1 MSESEKISK
10 PKTALQKLKA
20 SQKKALSQLPRKSPK
35 RATIKAKYEQQVA
48 ALKHDQN
55 ILARARA
62 TLTPKQ
68 RKKLKPVRYLSP
80 STIKKETHKISE
92 QGHKLRKPKVE
103 VRPPYEGRT
112 TKKCFRMPREE
123 KQLRTFLNKIFVRYQ
138 NGGGLGKADIR
149 GWRAIVTLQNGQ
161 VVSTGIMDPDYQD
174 VNVAMMVMGEIQF
187 SDPTVNFKDAMPKE
201 ICIIISWNYGYA
213 STPPHPRKRK

>member
-1 MSESEKISK
+1 MSVSEKISK
-10 PKTALQKLKA
+10 PKTALQKLK
-20 SQKKALSQLPRKSPK
+20 SQQKKELAKLPRKSPK
-35 RATIKAKYEQQVA
+35 RATIKAKHEQQISN
-48 ALKHDQN
+48 LKHEQN
-55 ILARARA
+55 LLSRARA
-62 TLTPKQ
+62 ALPKAQ
-68 RKKLKPVRYLSP
+68 RKKLKPVRTLSP
-80 STIKKETHKISE
+80 STIKKEAHKIKE
-92 QGHKLRKPKVE
+92 EGHKLRQPKIE

-174 VNVAMMVMGEIQF
+174 VNVAMMVMDEIQF
-187 SDPTVNFKDAMPKE
+187 SDPTVDFKDAMPKE
-201 ICIIISWNYGYA
+201 ICIIISWNYGYND
-213 STPPHPRKRK
+213 TPPHPKKRK

>member
-1 MSESEKISK
+1 MSVSEKISK
-10 PKTALQKLKA
+10 PKTALQKLK
-20 SQKKALSQLPRKSPK
+20 SQQKKELAKLPRKSPK
-35 RATIKAKYEQQVA
+35 RATIKAKHEQQISN
-48 ALKHDQN
+48 LKHEQN
-55 ILARARA
+55 LLSRARA
-62 TLTPKQ
+62 ALPKSQ
-68 RKKLKPVRYLSP
+68 RKKLKPVRTLSP
-80 STIKKETHKISE
+80 STIKKEAHKIRE

-138 NGGGLGKADIR
+138 NGGGLGKSDIR
-149 GWRAIVTLQNGQ
+149 GWRALVTLQNGQ

-174 VNVAMMVMGEIQF
+174 ANVAMMVMGEIQF
-187 SDPTVNFKDAMPKE
+187 SDPTVNFKDTLPKE

>member
-1 MSESEKISK
+1 MSVSEKTSK

-20 SQKKALSQLPRKSPK
+20 TQKKALSNLPRKSPK
-35 RATIKAKYEQQVA
+35 RTALKVKHEQQVA

-80 STIKKETHKISE
+80 SSIKKETHKINE
-92 QGHKLRKPKVE
+92 QGHKLRRPKVE

-149 GWRAIVTLQNGQ
+149 GWRAIVTLQSGQ
-161 VVSTGIMDPDYQD
+161 FVSTGLIDPDYQD
-174 VNVAMMVMGEIQF
+174 INVAMMIMGEIQF
-187 SDPTVNFKDAMPKE
+187 SDPTINFKDQLPKE
-201 ICIIISWNYGYA
+201 ICIIISWNYGYND
-213 STPPHPRKRK
+213 TPPHPKKRK